1 MRAVGKPLYD
11 KMGFVEFGEILR
23 AKEDPDVEVRR
34 SPLSLSQTLASLSL
48 TLLPHSFGL

>member
-34 SPLSLSQTLASLSL
+34 SASLS
-48 TLLPHSFGL
+48 